1 MCLSFTNA
9 KVKQSLRVF
18 SFRND
23 AFLLC
28 NRLSV
33 CMFSVLISEC
43 VFGRNAFERKGEPCR
58 NTRKG
63 VGKAVGQYEK
73 GRFAQMQPP
82 FFLAVFR
89 DRKPVG
95 YVLHNR
101 VFPK

>member
-33 CMFSVLISEC
+33 CMFSVLFSEC

-73 GRFAQMQPP
+73 R
-82 FFLAVFR
+82 AVCTDATTLFSCCFQR
-89 DRKPVG
+89 
-95 YVLHNR
+95 
-101 VFPK
+101 PKTCRIRST